1 MVYKTSFD
9 KKIKRMD
16 MVYYLMINQRFLFI
30 FSLNSRENN
39 THKGK
44 NSIDYYDREPLR
56 TNVHTVINETHI

>member
-1 MVYKTSFD
+1 
-9 KKIKRMD
+9 
-16 MVYYLMINQRFLFI
+16 MVYYLEINQRFLFI

-56 TNVHTVINETHI
+56 TNVHTVIHETHI

>member
-1 MVYKTSFD
+1 
-9 KKIKRMD
+9 

-44 NSIDYYDREPLR
+44 NSIDYHDREPLR
-56 TNVHTVINETHI
+56 TNVHTVIHETHI